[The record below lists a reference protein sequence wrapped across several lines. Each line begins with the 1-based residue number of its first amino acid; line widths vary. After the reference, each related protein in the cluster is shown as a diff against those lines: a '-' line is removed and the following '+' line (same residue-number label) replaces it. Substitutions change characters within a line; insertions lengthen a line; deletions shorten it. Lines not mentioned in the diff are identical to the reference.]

1 MITVQLCG
9 EFDFSHKDLSIR
21 NYEKSITTDCWMK
34 FHINEDLFFDDWI
47 CPLEMYYQYLDWKK
61 NYDNGLVQSFE
72 YTSDDNGENPILSF
86 RQINNMWI
94 AYSVLTKR
102 NSDFITLHDVL
113 NFFELFSS
121 QLMQHQND

>member
-61 NYDNGLVQSFE
+61 TTIMVWL
-72 YTSDDNGENPILSF
+72 
-86 RQINNMWI
+86 
-94 AYSVLTKR
+94 K
-102 NSDFITLHDVL
+102 VL
-113 NFFELFSS
+113 NIP
-121 QLMQHQND
+121 LMTMGKIQYFLLDKSTTCGLLIVF